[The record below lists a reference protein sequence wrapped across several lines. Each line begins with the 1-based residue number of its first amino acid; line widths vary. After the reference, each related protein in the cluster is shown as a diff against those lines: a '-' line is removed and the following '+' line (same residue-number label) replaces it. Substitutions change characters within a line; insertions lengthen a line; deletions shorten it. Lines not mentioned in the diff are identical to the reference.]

1 MKQTGI
7 NSCGFSFE
15 LSYCQI
21 RSWLPSIVMHKS
33 PSSKVYPDT
42 SKCLTYTVCPE
53 NFKAALLLRKSFFFS
68 LLASFFSLFLMEVR
82 SRCTFPR
89 VLNAKQVFSSHNT
102 VGLLENTSIITKNSL
117 DEHLWNWELL
127 LWLNRGVREGKRF
140 ICTKIVTS
148 VCGVVRLSDASIN
161 LYVVSL
167 QL

>member
-1 MKQTGI
+1 M
-7 NSCGFSFE
+7 GFH
-15 LSYCQI
+15 LNWGTV
-21 RSWLPSIVMHKS
+21 RSVHGYLPSWCINH
-33 PSSKVYPDT
+33 PRQRFI
-42 SKCLTYTVCPE
+42 LTPLSAWPILYAQRILKLHYCWE
-53 NFKAALLLRKSFFFS
+53 KLFFFP

-161 LYVVSL
+161 LYVDSL